1 MAEEIDFSLFRKPEN
16 KNLRDTR
23 HRKPKTQCKKLHAFY
38 PWVGG
43 KFFIKGWLSTQT
55 PSEYK
60 TYFEPFLGA
69 GSLFLELKPQKA
81 VINDLNPYLPLMF
94 YCVKSHLRMFT
105 AQLDLLVTSLD
116 RLGGP
121 GFEQGL
127 KRFNTN
133 AKEARN
139 KIPSNFSIAREN
151 VEELVSRAALFFYLL
166 KRCHNGNISLLAD
179 GTIKCS
185 YWKARQH
192 MKLYNPAL
200 LQAIHNY
207 MDNADIR
214 IFHGDFSK
222 ILKLCKKGDFVYMDP
237 PYYGSQMKSTLWAY
251 DSKPMDHELLI
262 AQAHRLTESGVHFAM
277 TNNYVQDVVD
287 QFQDYNI
294 IHMRNV
300 RGWSQCEKG
309 PLKRSDMLVTNYG

>member
-69 GSLFLELKPQKA
+69 ESLFLELKPQKA

-105 AQLDLLVTSLD
+105 AQLDLLVTALD

-127 KRFNTN
+127 
-133 AKEARN
+133 
-139 KIPSNFSIAREN
+139 
-151 VEELVSRAALFFYLL
+151 
-166 KRCHNGNISLLAD
+166 
-179 GTIKCS
+179 
-185 YWKARQH
+185 
-192 MKLYNPAL
+192 
-200 LQAIHNY
+200 
-207 MDNADIR
+207 
-214 IFHGDFSK
+214 
-222 ILKLCKKGDFVYMDP
+222 
-237 PYYGSQMKSTLWAY
+237 
-251 DSKPMDHELLI
+251 
-262 AQAHRLTESGVHFAM
+262 
-277 TNNYVQDVVD
+277 
-287 QFQDYNI
+287 
-294 IHMRNV
+294 
-300 RGWSQCEKG
+300 
-309 PLKRSDMLVTNYG
+309 